1 MNSGS
6 QREIDS
12 LKHRMQESTTDAE
25 AATAKLSALTAERES
40 DPMTSRDARARW
52 MASPATRDPHQP
64 LPLNDAPCP
73 PFTSHGASILLAPA
87 TRDPHQPLPLRPPH
101 PTPFVAVGKRL
112 LLSYAVEE
120 VRESSRTELQ
130 EKEAA
135 LTAASDELGERGVS
149 IVCAVH
155 LN

>member
-40 DPMTSRDARARW
+40 DPMASRDARARW

-87 TRDPHQPLPLRPPH
+87 TRDPHQPLPLRPP
-101 PTPFVAVGKRL
+101 PPNAICGRGETAPPFVRSGGGERKLPDRATGEGGGVD
-112 LLSYAVEE
+112 
-120 VRESSRTELQ
+120 VRER
-130 EKEAA
+130 
-135 LTAASDELGERGVS
+135 
-149 IVCAVH
+149 
-155 LN
+155 

>member
-64 LPLNDAPCP
+64 LPL
-73 PFTSHGASILLAPA
+73 
-87 TRDPHQPLPLRPPH
+87 RPPH
-101 PTPFVAVGKRL
+101 PTPFVAVGKRP

-149 IVCAVH
+149 IVCVVH